1 MDRQMLAVNEQLTN
15 DQVGGMKK
23 KILVAVDGSYC
34 SLNEIHYLSKLFAG
48 HDDIAIHLITIVSGS
63 LPPSSEWLDEE
74 DKMNM
79 LSPEARKKINLAK
92 KHLREEAAFLT
103 HHGLKEDQVSSDM
116 QLSRA
121 GIANDL
127 IVEMQKGTYDALV
140 IARRGLGK
148 LQELVL
154 GSVTTTILE
163 KCFNVPIWIIDG
175 EIDSRRFL
183 VPVDGSWRTL
193 KAVDHLSFMLA
204 NVPDV
209 EIALFHSLS
218 WLTPKKILDLD
229 KFCDIW
235 GGKWCDTHLSGPDAI
250 FSGPE
255 QLLREN
261 GFDMT
266 KVIRI
271 EESRGP
277 VAALDIMLE
286 LRDNKYGTIVM
297 GRRGPDEPKGIFGG
311 VPGQVLRTVNG
322 VAVWLVN

>member
-1 MDRQMLAVNEQLTN
+1 MNELTN
-15 DQVGGMKK
+15 DKVGGMKK

-34 SLNEIHYLSKLFAG
+34 SLNEIHYLSKLFGG
-48 HDDIAIHLITIVSGS
+48 HDDISIHLITIVSGS
-63 LPPSSEWLDEE
+63 LSSSSEWLNEE

-79 LSPEARKKINLAK
+79 ISPEARKKINLTK
-92 KHLREEAAFLT
+92 KHLREETAFLT
-103 HHGLKEDQVSSDM
+103 HHGLREEQVTSAM
-116 QLSRA
+116 PLSRS

-127 IVEMQKGTYDALV
+127 ILEMHKGTYDALV

-183 VPVDGSWRTL
+183 VPIDGSWRTL

-204 NVPDV
+204 DV
-209 EIALFHSLS
+209 ADIEIALFHSLS
-218 WLTPKKILDLD
+218 WLTPKKLLDSD
-229 KFCDIW
+229 KFHEIW
-235 GGKWCDTHLSGPDAI
+235 GKQWCDEHLCRSDAI
-250 FSGPE
+250 FHGPE

-261 GFDMT
+261 GFDMA
-266 KVIRI
+266 KVFRI

-277 VAALDIMLE
+277 VAALDIILE
-286 LRDNKYGTIVM
+286 LRDKKYGTIVM

-311 VPGQVLRTVNG
+311 VSGHVLRTVND
-322 VAVWLVN
+322 VALWLVD

>member
-1 MDRQMLAVNEQLTN
+1 
-15 DQVGGMKK
+15 MKK

-34 SLNEIHYLSKLFAG
+34 SLHEIHYLSKLFG
-48 HDDIAIHLITIVSGS
+48 EHGDISIHLITIVSGS

-79 LSPEARKKINLAK
+79 LSSEARKKINLTK
-92 KHLREEAAFLT
+92 KYLREETAFFI
-103 HHGLKEDQVSSDM
+103 HHGLKEDQVTSDI
-116 QLSRA
+116 QLSRS
-121 GIANDL
+121 GVANDL
-127 IVEMQKGTYDALV
+127 ILEMQKGTYDALV

-193 KAVDHLSFMLA
+193 KAVDHLGFMLA
-204 NVPDV
+204 NVEGA

-218 WLTPKKILDLD
+218 WLTPKKLLGLDQ
-229 KFCDIW
+229 FCDIW
-235 GGKWCDTHLSGPDAI
+235 GKQWCDEHLTGPDAI

-277 VAALDIMLE
+277 VAALDIILE
-286 LRDNKYGTIVM
+286 LRDNQYGTIVM

-311 VPGQVLRTVNG
+311 VSGQVLRTVNG

>member
-1 MDRQMLAVNEQLTN
+1 
-15 DQVGGMKK
+15 MKK

-34 SLNEIHYLSKLFAG
+34 SLNEIHYLSKLFG
-48 HDDIAIHLITIVSGS
+48 EHEDISIHLITIVSGS
-63 LPPSSEWLDEE
+63 LPPSSEWLNEE

-79 LSPEARKKINLAK
+79 LSPEARNKINLAK
-92 KHLREEAAFLT
+92 KHLREETAFLT
-103 HHGLKEDQVSSDM
+103 HHGLKEEQVTSAM
-116 QLSRA
+116 QLSRT
-121 GIANDL
+121 GVANDL
-127 IVEMQKGTYDALV
+127 IHEMHKGIYDALV

-193 KAVDHLSFMLA
+193 KAVDHLGFMLA
-204 NVPDV
+204 NVPDI

-218 WLTPKKILDLD
+218 WLTPKKILGLD

-235 GGKWCDTHLSGPDAI
+235 GRQWCDEHLSGPDAI
-250 FSGPE
+250 FRGPE

-266 KVIRI
+266 RVSRV
-271 EESRGP
+271 EVSRGP
-277 VAALDIMLE
+277 VAALDIIHE
-286 LRDNKYGTIVM
+286 LGEKKYGTIVM

-311 VPGQVLRTVNG
+311 VSGQVLRTVNG
-322 VAVWLVN
+322 IAVWLVN

>member
-1 MDRQMLAVNEQLTN
+1 MNELTN
-15 DQVGGMKK
+15 DKVGGMKK

-34 SLNEIHYLSKLFAG
+34 SLNEIHYLSKLFGG
-48 HDDIAIHLITIVSGS
+48 HDDISIHLITIVSGS
-63 LPPSSEWLDEE
+63 LSSSSEWLNEE

-79 LSPEARKKINLAK
+79 LSPEARKKINLTK
-92 KHLREEAAFLT
+92 KHLREETAFLT
-103 HHGLKEDQVSSDM
+103 HHGLREEQVTSAM
-116 QLSRA
+116 PLSRS

-127 IVEMQKGTYDALV
+127 ILEMHKGTYDALV

-183 VPVDGSWRTL
+183 VPIDGSWRTL

-204 NVPDV
+204 DEADI

-218 WLTPKKILDLD
+218 WLTPKKLLDSD
-229 KFCDIW
+229 KFHEIW
-235 GGKWCDTHLSGPDAI
+235 GKQWCDEHLCRSDAI
-250 FSGPE
+250 FHGPE

-261 GFDMT
+261 GFDMA
-266 KVIRI
+266 KVFRI

-277 VAALDIMLE
+277 VAALDIILE
-286 LRDNKYGTIVM
+286 LRDKKYGTIVM

-311 VPGQVLRTVNG
+311 VSGHVLRTVND
-322 VAVWLVN
+322 VALWLVD